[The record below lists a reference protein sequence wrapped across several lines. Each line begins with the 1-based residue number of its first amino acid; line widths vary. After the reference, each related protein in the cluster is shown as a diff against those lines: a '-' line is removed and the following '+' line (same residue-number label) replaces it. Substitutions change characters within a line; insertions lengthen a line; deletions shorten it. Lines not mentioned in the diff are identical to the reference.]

1 LPNWT
6 IGAQQKTITLSR
18 GSGMKK
24 SFLFSAIIIVILLT
38 HNVTLGEDFIK
49 VGLIDIQ
56 RCLEESKEGQKVL
69 GLLKKKKDVLQRQL
83 DTKQKKL
90 LELRKELEKQSM
102 MLTMNAQEDK
112 RRIIER
118 KTRELEYFFKDLNED
133 MRKAQEKEKKRMLKE
148 LGKVI
153 EKVGSEEN
161 FTLIIEKRAGGL
173 LYWADSI
180 DITKKVIRAYEQMK
194 EEGKE

>member
-1 LPNWT
+1 
-6 IGAQQKTITLSR
+6 
-18 GSGMKK
+18 MKK
-24 SFLFSAIIIVILLT
+24 GFLFSAIIIVILLT
-38 HNVTLGEDFIK
+38 HNVALGEDFIK

-90 LELRKELEKQSM
+90 LELGKELEKQSM

-133 MRKAQEKEKKRMLKE
+133 MRKAREKEKKRMLKE

-153 EKVGSEEN
+153 EKIGSEEN
-161 FTLIIEKRAGGL
+161 FTLIIEKRAGGV

-180 DITKKVIRAYEQMK
+180 DITEKVIRAYEQMK